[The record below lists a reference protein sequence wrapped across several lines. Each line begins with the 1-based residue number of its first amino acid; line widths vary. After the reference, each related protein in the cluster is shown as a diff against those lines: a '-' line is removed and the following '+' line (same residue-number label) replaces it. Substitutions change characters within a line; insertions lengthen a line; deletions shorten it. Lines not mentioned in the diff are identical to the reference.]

1 MTLEERIQRLEDIEA
16 IKNLKARYCALCDD
30 NYEADGLAAL
40 FTDDAVWDGGQL
52 GVCHGREEIR
62 EFFRRSPRAI
72 SFAIHQVANP
82 IIEVDGDAA
91 TGRWYLFQPCT
102 FARSEQAI
110 WMAAKYRDRYLRS
123 GGDWLFSHVEIAL
136 EFMTPF
142 DEGWAKTPLAS
153 L

>member
-52 GVCHGREEIR
+52 GVCRGREEIR
-62 EFFRRSPRAI
+62 VFFQKSPRAI

-82 IIEVDGDAA
+82 IIEVDGDSA
-91 TGRWYLFQPCT
+91 TGKWYLFQPCT
-102 FARSEQAI
+102 FARSAQAI
-110 WMAAKYRDRYLRS
+110 WMAAKYRDKYLRV
-123 GGDWLFSHVEIAL
+123 GADWLFEHVEIEI

-142 DEGWAKTPLAS
+142 DEGWAKTPLVG